1 LIHFICLKFK
11 STWILRC
18 AMNHIP
24 LEHYLK
30 VIPKSTTGLQ
40 NDGTAKVETGIKFHA
55 IYKLFQKNKIEGGRN
70 RNKVFLDLQYYC
82 ELGHF
87 FKKQHENEQPQFYQT
102 NTEDYDYFEEELKPL
117 LAKKF
122 KSITGNWKKLDK
134 EKLFLKTRKKDELP
148 KPSKELEKWIKEF
161 DSIVVITQNLM
172 WNRETTN
179 SNKLILTYST
189 IIKDTIKQI
198 NKFAKLVHST
208 SKANEEY
215 VEAVFIRMPFPITF

>member
-1 LIHFICLKFK
+1 
-11 STWILRC
+11 
-18 AMNHIP
+18 MNHIS

-30 VIPKSTTGLQ
+30 VIPKSQTGLQ
-40 NDGTAKVETGIKFHA
+40 KDGAAKEETGIKFHA

-102 NTEDYDYFEEELKPL
+102 NTDDYDYFEEELKPL
-117 LAKKF
+117 LTKKF
-122 KSITGNWKKLDK
+122 KSITDNWKKLDK

-179 SNKLILTYST
+179 SNNLILTYST

>member
-1 LIHFICLKFK
+1 
-11 STWILRC
+11 
-18 AMNHIP
+18 MNHIP

-30 VIPKSTTGLQ
+30 VIPKSKTRLQ
-40 NDGTAKVETGIKFHA
+40 KDGIGKVETGIKFHA

-82 ELGHF
+82 ELGNF

-102 NTEDYDYFEEELKPL
+102 NADDYDYFEEELKPL
-117 LAKKF
+117 LVKKF
-122 KSITGNWKKLDK
+122 KSITVNWKKLEK

-172 WNRETTN
+172 WNKETTD
-179 SNKLILTYST
+179 SNKMILTYST

-208 SKANEEY
+208 SKVNEEY
-215 VEAVFIRMPFPITF
+215 VEAVFLRMPFPITF

>member
-1 LIHFICLKFK
+1 
-11 STWILRC
+11 
-18 AMNHIP
+18 MNHIS

-30 VIPKSTTGLQ
+30 VIPKSKTGLQ
-40 NDGTAKVETGIKFHA
+40 KDGAAKVETGIKFHA

-82 ELGHF
+82 ELVHF

-102 NTEDYDYFEEELKPL
+102 NTDDYDYFEEELKPL

-122 KSITGNWKKLDK
+122 KSITDNWKTLDK

-172 WNRETTN
+172 WNRETTS

>member
-1 LIHFICLKFK
+1 
-11 STWILRC
+11 
-18 AMNHIP
+18 MNHIP

-30 VIPKSTTGLQ
+30 VIPKSTPGLQ

-102 NTEDYDYFEEELKPL
+102 NTDDYDYFEEELKPL
-117 LAKKF
+117 LEKKF
-122 KSITGNWKKLDK
+122 KSITDNWKKLDK
-134 EKLFLKTRKKDELP
+134 KKLFLKTRKKDELP

>member
-1 LIHFICLKFK
+1 
-11 STWILRC
+11 
-18 AMNHIP
+18 MNHIS

-30 VIPKSTTGLQ
+30 VIPKSQTGLQ
-40 NDGTAKVETGIKFHA
+40 KDGAAKEETGIKFHA

-102 NTEDYDYFEEELKPL
+102 NTDDYDYFEEELKPL
-117 LAKKF
+117 LTKKF
-122 KSITGNWKKLDK
+122 KSITDNWKKLDK

>member
-1 LIHFICLKFK
+1 
-11 STWILRC
+11 
-18 AMNHIP
+18 MNHIS

-30 VIPKSTTGLQ
+30 VIPKSQTGLQ
-40 NDGTAKVETGIKFHA
+40 KDGAAKEETGIKFHA

-102 NTEDYDYFEEELKPL
+102 NTDDYDYFEEELKPL

-122 KSITGNWKKLDK
+122 KSITDNWKKLDK

-179 SNKLILTYST
+179 SNNLILTYST

>member
-1 LIHFICLKFK
+1 
-11 STWILRC
+11 
-18 AMNHIP
+18 MNHIS

-40 NDGTAKVETGIKFHA
+40 NDGTAKEETGIKFHA

-87 FKKQHENEQPQFYQT
+87 FKKQNENEQPQFYQT
-102 NTEDYDYFEEELKPL
+102 NTDDYDYFEEELKPL

-122 KSITGNWKKLDK
+122 KSITDNWKKLDK

>member
-1 LIHFICLKFK
+1 
-11 STWILRC
+11 
-18 AMNHIP
+18 MNHIP

-30 VIPKSTTGLQ
+30 AIPKLKSGLQ
-40 NDGTAKVETGIKFHA
+40 KDGTNKVETGIKFNA
-55 IYKLFQKNKIEGGRN
+55 IYKLFQKNKIVGAKN

-87 FKKQHENEQPQFYQT
+87 FKKQNENEQPQFYQT
-102 NTEDYDYFEEELKPL
+102 NTEDYDYFEEDLKPL

-122 KSITGNWKKLDK
+122 KSITDNWQKLDK
-134 EKLFLKTRKKDELP
+134 KKLFLKTRKKDELP

-189 IIKDTIKQI
+189 IIKDTIKKI
-198 NKFAKLVHST
+198 NKFAKLAHST
-208 SKANEEY
+208 SKSNEEY
-215 VEAVFIRMPFPITF
+215 VETAFIRMPFPITF

>member
-1 LIHFICLKFK
+1 
-11 STWILRC
+11 
-18 AMNHIP
+18 MNHIP

-102 NTEDYDYFEEELKPL
+102 NTEVYDYFEEELKPL

>member
-1 LIHFICLKFK
+1 
-11 STWILRC
+11 
-18 AMNHIP
+18 MNHIP
-24 LEHYLK
+24 LKHYLK
-30 VIPKSTTGLQ
+30 AIPKLKNGLQ
-40 NDGTAKVETGIKFHA
+40 KDGARKLEIGIKFNA
-55 IYKLFQKNKIEGGRN
+55 IYKLFQKNKIAGARN

-87 FKKQHENEQPQFYQT
+87 FKKHHENEQPQFYQT
-102 NTEDYDYFEEELKPL
+102 NTEDYDYFEEDLKPL

-122 KSITGNWKKLDK
+122 KSITVNWQKLDK
-134 EKLFLKTRKKDELP
+134 KKLFLKTRKKDELS

-172 WNRETTN
+172 WNRETTD

-189 IIKDTIKQI
+189 IIKDTIKNI
-198 NKFAKLVHST
+198 NKFAKLAHST
-208 SKANEEY
+208 SKSNEEY